1 MVEFQ
6 FLGPRFMMTRLFL
19 TIVFVVIMGV
29 FIEQIVELGNREQ
42 RNVAE

>member
-1 MVEFQ
+1 ME
-6 FLGPRFMMTRLFL
+6 PRFMMTRLFL

-42 RNVAE
+42 RNVAK